1 MLHRSFKPAKCKTAL
16 KLAASRIRLLKN
28 KRGAQVKQLKRE
40 LAQLLES
47 GQDQT
52 ARIRVEHVV
61 REEKTMAAYD
71 LLEIYCELIVA
82 RLPIIESQKN
92 CPIDLKEAISSVMF
106 ASPRCAD
113 LPELMDVRKHF
124 TAKYGKEFVATSVE
138 LRPDCGVSRLLVEKL
153 SAKSPDGPTKIKI
166 LSAIAEEHNIKWNPE
181 SFGEKDSKPAE
192 DLLNGPNTFDK
203 VSKMPMDPYV
213 QAPHSHDEKGPSNVH
228 VPPKSNEN
236 HDVPG
241 NFQEYNA
248 RSSGHSHYHTDSDAT
263 KAKWSA
269 ASHPELRP
277 TAGSSNQG
285 MEFRQPY
292 SGNGNIFSPGSQNW
306 NMEFK
311 DATAA
316 AQAAAES
323 AERAS
328 MAARA
333 AAELSSRGHD
343 SWHYSAESQRDKEPR
358 TFYHSTSEHHA
369 KGPINNALDRRNSRA
384 DYEQMP
390 SNQQDDMAGIADK
403 FHKDSFKSI
412 NKSSQSASLKS
423 SAASVDGNPLVNN
436 LQMADRYSRKNSS
449 EIEQSDLLGQV
460 SLEKQSSNS
469 EVELMNKLQDNVN
482 FKSVDEFEEIKV
494 RKQSSRASSHS
505 RSSTFSDDHDV
516 VSSLG
521 GDADENPF
529 AINDK
534 GVAQRNSNK
543 ISSDENAAVVFDD
556 YDSDEI
562 EYKIDLDG
570 ERKGDEHSL
579 NFSSPSKTMPT
590 HVFSNTN
597 AWSDRENIDEPWR
610 KSTPQSRFSMEHHS
624 DSVFSE
630 SMTSTTVPSQPDN
643 VLSATF
649 DDSDGPTSESEEDLD
664 KSKLVRNTDTSKH
677 NVFTRTSEVT
687 LNESPGFMDSSFADK
702 GEVESGHP
710 WVKPSFD
717 VTPVEVHSG
726 RNQGIR
732 LNAESARKSGYGDV
746 STSQSS
752 PRVATSQ
759 VDFNDRGDDS
769 YNHSFDEG
777 KHQQSQRPS
786 RFSIGQ
792 EVKDNAPIPQRAK
805 PMEPTEPSNESS
817 LESQN
822 ELKLENL
829 TGGLRNKGYKRP
841 PYIMSSSGN
850 ASSPKQTAKDTS
862 TIKESLSATVR
873 GSINPEGIKRDPYNR
888 EVNEEAAEKPSTR
901 SHFGSRGDDSD
912 DELPQHTS
920 ASSKERYNNKA
931 GIGENKK
938 SSSRNQ
944 VRYFDT
950 DDSDSDDDT
959 PNQALTSKTR
969 INTGLSQRTKASPLN
984 SEKTTV
990 TSVAS
995 VTLDYGEERNSPSW
1009 NLYSNET
1016 RQKPPSQNK
1025 SSGRLGSSERTR
1037 LAEQAAYKPIPES
1050 KRPSSEESLRS
1061 SAKEQ
1066 PSYSLPKKVTT
1077 GTAES
1082 LKTSSSSV
1090 ESPSKEKAS
1099 HVHPKLPDYE
1109 TLTAHLQSLRKNR
1122 Q

>member
-92 CPIDLKEAISSVMF
+92 CPIDLKEAISSVIF

-153 SAKSPDGPTKIKI
+153 STKSPDGPTKIKI

-192 DLLNGPNTFDK
+192 DLLSQMGQILLTRSVK
-203 VSKMPMDPYV
+203 CPMDPYV

-277 TAGSSNQG
+277 TGSSNQG
-285 MEFRQPY
+285 TEFRQSY
-292 SGNGNIFSPGSQNW
+292 SGNGNTFSPGSQNW

-343 SWHYSAESQRDKEPR
+343 SWHYSAESQRDKEPQ

-403 FHKDSFKSI
+403 FHKESFKSI

-436 LQMADRYSRKNSS
+436 LQMADGYSRKNSS
-449 EIEQSDLLGQV
+449 EIEGNDLLGQV
-460 SLEKQSSNS
+460 SLEKQSTNS

-534 GVAQRNSNK
+534 GIARRNSNK

-562 EYKIDLDG
+562 EYKIDFDG
-570 ERKGDEHSL
+570 ERKGDEYSL
-579 NFSSPSKTMPT
+579 NFSCPSKTTPN

-597 AWSDRENIDEPWR
+597 AWSDRENIDESWR

-624 DSVFSE
+624 GSVSSE
-630 SMTSTTVPSQPDN
+630 SMISSTVPSQPDN
-643 VLSATF
+643 VLPATF

-786 RFSIGQ
+786 RFSMGQ

-873 GSINPEGIKRDPYNR
+873 GSINPEGIKRDPYNW

-920 ASSKERYNNKA
+920 ASSKERYNNKV
-931 GIGENKK
+931 GIGNKK

-944 VRYFDT
+944 VRYFDA
-950 DDSDSDDDT
+950 DDSDSDDDI

-969 INTGLSQRTKASPLN
+969 INTGLSRRTKASPLN
-984 SEKTTV
+984 SEKTAV

-995 VTLDYGEERNSPSW
+995 
-1009 NLYSNET
+1009 
-1016 RQKPPSQNK
+1016 NK

-1077 GTAES
+1077 GTTES

-1090 ESPSKEKAS
+1090 ESPSEEKAS

-1109 TLTAHLQSLRKNR
+1109 ALTAHLLSLRKNR